1 MSPKSGEAPPEMK
14 LSPPKLP
21 RKHVDNNLNGI
32 EVMTMI
38 TQISSGFIVI
48 AANQIMILNNM
59 NMNNKDDDDHDD
71 DA

>member
-1 MSPKSGEAPPEMK
+1 MK
-14 LSPPKLP
+14 LSPPKLA
-21 RKHVDNNLNGI
+21 RKHVGQQLKQDRSDDHDNTNI
-32 EVMTMI
+32 YI
-38 TQISSGFIVI
+38 YSGFIVI